1 MIGVEVQERGG
12 REWECQIVTQTA
24 GWRYKK
30 FNGFKT
36 KHAKAWKKKEN
47 NAQRRIK
54 HIKILTDK
62 RKAII
67 DKARRMYKTYLINS
81 NSSHNTS

>member
-1 MIGVEVQERGG
+1 MSHRQQADVIKNLTVSKRNTRK
-12 REWECQIVTQTA
+12 RE
-24 GWRYKK
+24 
-30 FNGFKT
+30 
-36 KHAKAWKKKEN
+36 KKKEN
-47 NAQRRIK
+47 SAQRRIK